1 MKEPKFTII
10 TILEKEDYKKFLYV
24 ATFKRN
30 RLVIPFI
37 VIISLLG
44 SLIANINQFNFIS
57 LGLTWVIFIILS
69 LLVICIKI
77 EVNSRKRFRT
87 DRTGTFGSENILQF
101 YDDKVVMV
109 NDAYH
114 SKGEL
119 EYKNFHELCESKDF
133 FLFYLSSN
141 QANLIRKKD
150 IQNEENFRAF
160 LVGKFQNRYKTI

>member
-1 MKEPKFTII
+1 MKEVKFTI
-10 TILEKEDYKKFLYV
+10 TTTFEKEDYKKFLYI

-37 VIISLLG
+37 GIISLLG
-44 SLIANINQFNFIS
+44 SLISNINQFNFIS
-57 LGLTWVIFIILS
+57 IGLTWTIFILLS
-69 LLVICIKI
+69 LMVICIQI
-77 EVNSRKRFRT
+77 EVKSRKRFRT
-87 DRTGTFGSENILQF
+87 DHTGIFGSKNILKF

-109 NDAYH
+109 NEAYH

-150 IQNEENFRAF
+150 IYSEEDFRSF
-160 LVGKFQNRYKTI
+160 IVGKFQNRYQSI